1 MYEVQEIRDSRFY
14 CKQLQYLV
22 QWRGYGP
29 EHNSWEPLKNLD
41 HAERWI
47 TQFHWKNPLAPKKI
61 AASIFA
67 QLHWQP
73 VENLTYKHTELQ
85 WEEGKHSG
93 ISHTIEDNDS

>member
-1 MYEVQEIRDSRFY
+1 
-14 CKQLQYLV
+14 
-22 QWRGYGP
+22 
-29 EHNSWEPLKNLD
+29 LD